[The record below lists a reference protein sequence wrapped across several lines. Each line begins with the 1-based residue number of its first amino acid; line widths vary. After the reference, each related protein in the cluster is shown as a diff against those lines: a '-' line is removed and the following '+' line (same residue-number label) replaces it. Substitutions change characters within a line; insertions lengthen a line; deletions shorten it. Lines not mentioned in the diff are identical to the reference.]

1 MVDHYK
7 NILRFWRAIET
18 FNLPD
23 VPVHKLKKQFSDL
36 TDGEDLPWEP
46 GVLPAPKEG
55 KQWRHTL
62 YFHVVSK
69 QDVVLLL
76 SRLSDS
82 KEYREPVGGDTCLS
96 AVVVNHLGL
105 PVERSYSPAAFIY
118 GIKIIRDKMA
128 QEELPGLLRKAGED
142 FWKRWP
148 IGQSAHAEEG
158 SRGDG
163 KMHAEEGSRGD
174 GKTHGDEG
182 SRGDGKMHGDE
193 ASRGDGKTHGEEGS
207 RGDGKMHEVEGSRG
221 DGKTH
226 GDEGSRGDRKMH
238 EEEGSRGD
246 GKTHGDEGPRGI
258 DMIDWRALQKELKVL
273 RELARGELP
282 LRAGVRCVSEQVDE
296 KATAEAPFL
305 NSYYVKDLNS
315 LINSTEDPG
324 EPLQTFLSKE
334 VDVRARIDMLQQRVL
349 FEKLHPGS
357 LSPGRWPSDPLFGLY
372 SAQQAALNISLRG
385 DAGLMGINGPPGTG
399 KTTLLREIIADVV
412 VRKARR
418 LLKLGVKNLF
428 NAKWN
433 VLDGSLGYYGINEA
447 IVGNEGIV
455 VAGNNNSAV
464 ENISKE
470 LPVVNSIDRR
480 SFGHADY
487 FSEVASMIQGEPC
500 WGMVSAALGRS
511 DNRRAFI
518 SRFWFSKEHNF
529 RKLLKE
535 RCQDPVVIRENEM
548 EYDRV
553 AKKLAALLEEFDRFQ
568 GLAGEYHNLL
578 GEGAEGLKDRLAAEY
593 GLAPENLPDQG
604 FLEQPI
610 GSIHR
615 MTPYSSEKINTLRSE
630 IFLESLRLMEL
641 AIRLNARYFN
651 ANLNTFVNL
660 SPNKP
665 IAGLDEAV
673 ASTLWNS
680 FFFCIPVVSVTLA
693 SFLPQFYNMGR
704 GSIGWLLID
713 EAGQATL
720 PSVCGAIWRAQ
731 RCIVIGDT
739 LQIPPV
745 VTIPGGLGRL
755 LQEEFG
761 VGEEWSPLLHS
772 AQSLA
777 DRVSKYGT
785 YVGRGDVAG
794 RAGMANGGGTAGIWT
809 GAPLRA
815 HRRCS
820 EPMFSISNAIAYN
833 GQMVRVT
840 PERVID
846 IPTGVSG
853 WIDVVP
859 ITVSGHMVTEE
870 LQVAEDLIRML
881 VGFGGK
887 IFVIS
892 PFRSVV
898 EVCGSE
904 LKQLYGVECG
914 TIHSFQGKEAEV
926 VILVLGTDT
935 GAVAARNWVAESPN
949 MLNVAVTRAKDRLYV
964 IGSREAW
971 GRHRYFDYLTRVLKR
986 KDHQSGRLF

>member
-1 MVDHYK
+1 MEDHYK
-7 NILRFWRAIET
+7 NILRYWRAIET

-23 VPVHKLKKQFSDL
+23 APVAKWKKQFSDL
-36 TDGEDLPWEP
+36 KDGEDLPWEP
-46 GVLPAPKEG
+46 GVLPSPKEG

-69 QDVVLLL
+69 QDVISLL

-105 PVERSYSPAAFIY
+105 PVERTYSPAAFIY
-118 GIKIIRDKMA
+118 GIKIIREKMA
-128 QEELPGLLRKAGED
+128 QDELPGLLRKAGED
-142 FWKRWP
+142 LMER
-148 IGQSAHAEEG
+148 
-158 SRGDG
+158 
-163 KMHAEEGSRGD
+163 
-174 GKTHGDEG
+174 
-182 SRGDGKMHGDE
+182 
-193 ASRGDGKTHGEEGS
+193 
-207 RGDGKMHEVEGSRG
+207 
-221 DGKTH
+221 
-226 GDEGSRGDRKMH
+226 
-238 EEEGSRGD
+238 
-246 GKTHGDEGPRGI
+246 
-258 DMIDWRALQKELKVL
+258 DMIDWRALKKELRVL
-273 RELARGELP
+273 RELAHGELP
-282 LRAGVRCVSEQVDE
+282 LRAGVRCISEQVDE

-305 NSYYVKDLNS
+305 NSYYVKDLNN
-315 LINSTEDPG
+315 LIDSREDPG
-324 EPLQTFLSKE
+324 EPLKTFLLKD
-334 VDVRARIDMLQQRVL
+334 VDADARVDMLRQRVL
-349 FEKLHPGS
+349 FGKLHPRHQ
-357 LSPGRWPSDPLFGLY
+357 SPGRWPSDPSFGLY
-372 SAQQAALNISLRG
+372 SAQQAALNTSLCG
-385 DAGLMGINGPPGTG
+385 DAVLMGINGPPGTG

-412 VRKARR
+412 VRRARR
-418 LLKLGVKNLF
+418 ILKFGVRNLF
-428 NAKWN
+428 DTKWN
-433 VLDGSLGYYGINEA
+433 VLDGSMGYYGINEA
-447 IVGNEGIV
+447 LAGTEGIV
-455 VAGNNNSAV
+455 VASNNNAAV

-470 LPVVNSIDRR
+470 LPVANGIDRR

-487 FSEVASMIQGEPC
+487 FSEVASKIQDEPC

-511 DNRRAFI
+511 DNRKAFI

-535 RCQDPVVIRENEM
+535 RCQDPDVMRENEL

-553 AKKLAALLEEFDRFQ
+553 AGRLTVLIEEFERFQ
-568 GLAGEYHNLL
+568 GLAGEYHELL
-578 GEGAEGLKDRLAAEY
+578 QEVLAGDGAGLERLDGFGDLLAAEF
-593 GLAPENLPDQG
+593 GLTPENLPDKG
-604 FLEQPI
+604 FLERSM
-610 GSIHR
+610 GDIHQ
-615 MTPYSSEKINTLRSE
+615 MTPYSSEKINILRSE
-630 IFLESLRLMEL
+630 IFLESLRLTAL

-673 ASTLWNS
+673 ASRLWNC

-693 SFLPQFYNMGR
+693 SFQRQFYNSGR

-745 VTIPGGLGRL
+745 VTIPRALGRFF
-755 LQEEFG
+755 QDKYG

-772 AQSLA
+772 AQFLA
-777 DRVSKYGT
+777 DRVSTYGT
-785 YVGRGDVAG
+785 YVGSS
-794 RAGMANGGGTAGIWT
+794 IWT

-820 EPMFSISNAIAYN
+820 EPMFSVSNAIAYN
-833 GQMVRVT
+833 GQMVKVSRDAGR
-840 PERVID
+840 EY
-846 IPTGVSG
+846 PTGISG

-859 ITVSGHMVTEE
+859 ITVSGHAVTEE

-881 VGFGGK
+881 VGFGAR

-898 EVCGSE
+898 ESCGSRFR
-904 LKQLYGVECG
+904 QLYGVECG

-926 VILVLGTDT
+926 VILVLGTDR

-971 GRHRYFDYLTRVLKR
+971 GRHRYFDYLSGVLKK
-986 KDHQSGRLF
+986 KDHHSGRLF